1 MPAAPRESD
10 ESKQAFPACLLKKAA
25 MTAAPQDKHVPRTP
39 SIVGRMCAPH
49 CTSRSRSVHGTP
61 RVRFACYCPSCGIG
75 TPALLDIAVR
85 TVVSPAGRL
94 RFLRRR
100 DRSIGGPGRE
110 GRGGGRRMGV
120 PDVRR
125 AGSRGRWMG
134 RARLYYW
141 QTDDCCACVI
151 VFLPTRGAFHDKT
164 RLPHGRYGSRASW
177 RRTLKRC

>member
-1 MPAAPRESD
+1 MSSQKGGDDRGPTGQTCPEDPEHRRAHVRAALHLPLAKCPWHSSRP
-10 ESKQAFPACLLKKAA
+10 FCLLL
-25 MTAAPQDKHVPRTP
+25 
-39 SIVGRMCAPH
+39 
-49 CTSRSRSVHGTP
+49 
-61 RVRFACYCPSCGIG
+61 PSCGIG